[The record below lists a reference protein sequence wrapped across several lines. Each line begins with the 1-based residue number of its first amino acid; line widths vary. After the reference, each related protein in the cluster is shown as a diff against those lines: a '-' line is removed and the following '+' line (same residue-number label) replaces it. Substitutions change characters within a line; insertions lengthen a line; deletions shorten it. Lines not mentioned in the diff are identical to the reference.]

1 MYRSASSSVGVTR
14 TAHTQPAARSDPA
27 LLAPVNASLTFSLAS
42 FIACLSF
49 LLIHPTCKCV
59 CDFYISSFQ
68 TFIITRVLISKI
80 SSCPWHYISHA
91 FCMLLSV
98 KEFLYRQLLNCDVV
112 YVNVTACCHILM
124 LGANFNLDIS
134 YFAF

>member
-14 TAHTQPAARSDPA
+14 TAYTQLAARSDPA
-27 LLAPVNASLTFSLAS
+27 LFTPVNASLTFSLAS

-49 LLIHPTCKCV
+49 LLIHPPCECV
-59 CDFYISSFQ
+59 CVISILLVFKLL
-68 TFIITRVLISKI
+68 ITPVLISKI
-80 SSCPWHYISHA
+80 SSCPWRYVSHA

-98 KEFLYRQLLNCDVV
+98 KEFLYQRLLNCDVV
-112 YVNVTACCHILM
+112 YVNVTACCCILM
-124 LGANFNLDIS
+124 LGANINLNIS